1 MSRDHHRAR
10 SHRSRDGEGGQHPP
24 GQERPAQCAERDGG
38 KQQNRGY
45 GCRLVERA
53 GAECFRLFLLQSP
66 VFDDIHQSRYDNA
79 ASSKSSEPLCTCS
92 FAAFRSGSSA
102 G

>member
-1 MSRDHHRAR
+1 
-10 SHRSRDGEGGQHPP
+10 
-24 GQERPAQCAERDGG
+24 
-38 KQQNRGY
+38 
-45 GCRLVERA
+45 
-53 GAECFRLFLLQSP
+53 LLQPP